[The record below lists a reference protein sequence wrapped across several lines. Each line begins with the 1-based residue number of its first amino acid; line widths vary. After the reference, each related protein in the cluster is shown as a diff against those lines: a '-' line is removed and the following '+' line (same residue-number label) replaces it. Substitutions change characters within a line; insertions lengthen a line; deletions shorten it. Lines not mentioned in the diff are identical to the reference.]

1 MQTRRGMIA
10 GIVGVIGVVA
20 WQAVA
25 TSQQQEPPDDQL
37 PRFAPGGQLLPPVGW
52 EAWVMVGSSTG
63 LSYAAAPPPAAGA
76 APGMFHNVYVQPWAY
91 REFVRTGAFPERTM
105 FVLAFYEASRK
116 SAPARAGFYEGDRM
130 PGIEVHLKQKGID
143 KTGWG
148 FFGFGDGAAPATMI
162 PGAAPCYSCHATE
175 ARIVRRR
182 ARGANRRAWRPSRA
196 GGAGRT
202 LRHDAVRDRLHL
214 VVESRCGRCDGRG
227 HVA

>member
-1 MQTRRGMIA
+1 MQTRRGVI

-20 WQAVA
+20 CQAVE
-25 TSQQQEPPDDQL
+25 TSQQQGPPEDQL
-37 PRFAPGGQLLPPVGW
+37 PRFAPGGQLLTPVGW

-63 LSYAAAPPPAAGA
+63 LSYAAASPPAAGA

-105 FVLAFYEASRK
+105 FVLSFYEASRK

-130 PGIEVHLKQKGID
+130 PGIEVHLKQRGID

-148 FFGFGDGAAPATMI
+148 FFGFGDGATPATMI

-175 ARIVRRR
+175 AAHDQVFTQFYPPLRERLAR
-182 ARGANRRAWRPSRA
+182 ASA
-196 GGAGRT
+196 
-202 LRHDAVRDRLHL
+202 H
-214 VVESRCGRCDGRG
+214 
-227 HVA
+227 

>member
-1 MQTRRGMIA
+1 MQTRRGVI

-20 WQAVA
+20 CQAVA
-25 TSQQQEPPDDQL
+25 TSQQQGPPDDQL

-63 LSYAAAPPPAAGA
+63 LSYAAAPPPPPAAGA

-105 FVLAFYEASRK
+105 FVLSFYEASRK

-130 PGIEVHLKQKGID
+130 PGTEVHLKQRGID

-175 ARIVRRR
+175 AAHDQVFTQFYPPLRERLAR
-182 ARGANRRAWRPSRA
+182 ATA
-196 GGAGRT
+196 
-202 LRHDAVRDRLHL
+202 H
-214 VVESRCGRCDGRG
+214 
-227 HVA
+227 

>member
-1 MQTRRGMIA
+1 MQTRRGVIA

-37 PRFAPGGQLLPPVGW
+37 PRFAPGGQLLPPAGW

-105 FVLAFYEASRK
+105 VVLSFYEASRK

-130 PGIEVHLKQKGID
+130 PGIEVHLKQRGID

-175 ARIVRRR
+175 AAHDQVFTQFYPPLRERLAR
-182 ARGANRRAWRPSRA
+182 ASA
-196 GGAGRT
+196 
-202 LRHDAVRDRLHL
+202 H
-214 VVESRCGRCDGRG
+214 
-227 HVA
+227 